1 MNFTQNL
8 GSQPF
13 FKSVS
18 DFVSWSGGDHV
29 IKKILIANNGIG
41 AVKAIRSIRK
51 WSYQTFG
58 DQKMI
63 QFVAMATPDDL
74 RANAEFI
81 RLADEVV
88 NVPGGS
94 NNNNYA
100 NVNLICEIAERLRVD
115 AVMPLWGHASEKPLL
130 PKTLSESKRK
140 IAFIGPPAGPM
151 QALGDKI
158 GSTIIAQCAGVPCS
172 PWNGDFITGE
182 FNHGVIPQEVY
193 DSANVKTSED
203 CLACAQRIGFPC
215 MIKAS
220 EGGGGKGIRVIKDE
234 EAVPAA
240 FRAVQGEVPGSPIFV
255 MKLAT
260 NARHLEVQLLGDKH
274 GDVIALSGRDCSVQR
289 RHQKIIEEGPPIAAP
304 PDVFREMENSAIAL
318 AKAVGYQNAGTLEF
332 LFHEDTHKFS
342 FLELNPRLQ
351 VEHPV
356 TENILGINLPSCQLM
371 VAMGIPLHRIGDVR
385 SIYGRHPS
393 GKDTI
398 DFEMSEKVPLKNYCI
413 AVRITAENPDSGF
426 KPTSGNFSEIQFRS
440 AIDVWGYFSVNSSG
454 LVHEFADSQFGHL
467 FARGPD
473 RESARRAMI
482 VALKELEIRGDMR
495 TTVEYVIRMMESGD
509 FVGNNINTAWL
520 DHRIA
525 NEKDL
530 TLVEK
535 NKSQLPDSLVAI
547 CGGAVKGYQQFTDA
561 RQLFLD
567 RLRIGQV
574 PPIQSVQQEDQIDL
588 ILNNT
593 KYEMVCRHTGSK
605 RVMITNNGKTERVNI
620 NLLADHG
627 YLLRVRGK
635 SHVVYTK
642 KEGNG
647 SFRVIIDGC
656 TYIFTPEYDPTLLRA
671 EAAGKIARFLV
682 PDGSH
687 VMKGDAFVEIEVM
700 KMYMPLK
707 VEESGVVNFQLSEGA
722 VLVAGDIIAKMT
734 LDNDDCVVK
743 AEVFTCLNCIS

>member
-1 MNFTQNL
+1 MDTSPNL

-13 FKSVS
+13 FPSVA

-51 WSYQTFG
+51 WAYQTFG
-58 DQKMI
+58 DEKMI

-100 NVNLICEIAERLRVD
+100 NVNLICEIAERMCVD

-140 IAFIGPPAGPM
+140 ITFIGPPAGPM

-158 GSTIIAQCAGVPCS
+158 GSTIIAQGAGVPCS

-182 FNHGVIPQEVY
+182 YNNGDIPQEVY
-193 DSANVKTSED
+193 DSANVKTPED

-220 EGGGGKGIRVIKDE
+220 EGGGGKGIRVISQEDT
-234 EAVPAA
+234 VVAA
-240 FRAVQGEVPGSPIFV
+240 FRAVQGEVPGSPVFV

-274 GDVIALSGRDCSVQR
+274 GSVIALSGRDCSVQR
-289 RHQKIIEEGPPIAAP
+289 RHQKIIEEGPPLAAP
-304 PDVFREMENSAIAL
+304 ADVFRQMENSAISL
-318 AKAVGYQNAGTLEF
+318 AKAVGYQSAGTLEF

-371 VAMGIPLHRIGDVR
+371 VAMGIPLHRIGDIR
-385 SIYGRHPS
+385 ALYGRHPS

-398 DFEMSEKVPLKNYCI
+398 DFEFSEKIPLKNYCI
-413 AVRITAENPDSGF
+413 AVRITAENPDTGF
-426 KPTSGNFSEIQFRS
+426 QPTSGNFAEIQFRS

-482 VALKELEIRGDMR
+482 VALKELEIRGDLR
-495 TTVEYVIRMMESGD
+495 TTVEYVIRMLESDD
-509 FVGNNINTAWL
+509 FVGNRINTAWL
-520 DHRIA
+520 DERIA
-525 NEKDL
+525 NEKAL
-530 TLVEK
+530 TVSEK
-535 NKSQLPDSLVAI
+535 KKNQLPDSLIAI
-547 CGGAVKGYQQFTDA
+547 CGAAVKGYQQFSDA
-561 RQLFLD
+561 RQFFLD

-574 PPIQSVQQEDQIDL
+574 PPVQSVQQEEQIDL
-588 ILNNT
+588 ILNNI
-593 KYEMVCRHTGSK
+593 KYEMGCRQTGLN
-605 RVMITNNGKTERVNI
+605 RVIITNNGQSERVNVTH
-620 NLLADHG
+620 LADKG
-627 YLLRVRGK
+627 YLLEVRGK
-635 SHVVYTK
+635 SRLVYTK

-647 SFRVIIDGC
+647 SFRVSIDGN

-671 EAAGKIARFLV
+671 AAAGKVARFLV

-687 VMKGDAFVEIEVM
+687 VKKGDAFVEIEVM

-707 VEESGVVNFQLSEGA
+707 VEESGVVSFQLSEGA
-722 VLVAGDIIAKMT
+722 VLSAGDLIATMQ
-734 LDNDDCVVK
+734 LDNEDCVVK
-743 AEVFTCLNCIS
+743 AEVEI